1 MQNSDI
7 KIGYI
12 SLLDISDDEFESLLD
27 YLEYKKKL
35 PSVRYIA
42 SLLGKEAFLEFL
54 DLFSSDV
61 VKIPNRGESIKI
73 LNYIS
78 IYHYL
83 KDRNFSDSA
92 YQKARSLY
100 RRKID
105 SLHSIVDVMENL
117 YSSDLIEEDDLDE

>member
-83 KDRNFSDSA
+83 KDRDFSDSA

>member
-12 SLLDISDDEFESLLD
+12 SLLDISDSEFESLLD

-83 KDRNFSDSA
+83 KDRDFSDSA

>member
-1 MQNSDI
+1 MNEWKKFLKSG
-7 KIGYI
+7 KVA
-12 SLLDISDDEFESLLD
+12 D